1 MSEYK
6 IRKTIEVCALAA
18 LLLIGLCQIGLA
30 AESSVSVSPQTISAS
45 PGDVFTIDI
54 VVDPAD
60 SGVYGAQYELHF
72 DKNVL
77 KATSQNKGTFL
88 SHGGADT
95 IEVMNNINNTIGK
108 IEYGETRIGDPKTV
122 GGASEGGVLASVTFE
137 AIGAGTSDIRLDAKL
152 SDPSAQAID
161 VVVTGGT
168 YNVAGTTGAKQTPV
182 TRETPAHAKQTPENK
197 GVPGFEVGCS
207 IIGLIVASLFI
218 LKRNLN
224 K

>member
-30 AESSVSVSPQTISAS
+30 AESSVSILPQTISAS

-60 SGVYGAQYELHF
+60 SGVYGAQCELHF

-161 VVVTGGT
+161 VVVNGGT
-168 YNVAGTTGAKQTPV
+168 CSIAGTGETATVK
-182 TRETPAHAKQTPENK
+182 ETPASTGNGKQKPNDK
-197 GVPGFEVGCS
+197 GLPGFGVVCS
-207 IIGLIVASLFI
+207 VIGLIVALVIS
-218 LKRNLN
+218 KRELN